1 MLLIILQN
9 FKEKIEDD
17 PVQLNKDICVKSCF
31 CNNDENNND
40 FHDEEKHDGK
50 SANFDQIVLKML
62 DELSVKEEKEVYCK
76 ALKFEDEEEFH
87 PELFGLLED
96 PGVLRFE
103 CVDYP
108 QAAIEMLEENVS
120 EENLKIFEKRNQI
133 EVRIRRC
140 DSLNNHDRVRSKR

>member
-1 MLLIILQN
+1 MNDLSLSLLRGLDPLRG
-9 FKEKIEDD
+9 EK
-17 PVQLNKDICVKSCF
+17 K
-31 CNNDENNND
+31 
-40 FHDEEKHDGK
+40 
-50 SANFDQIVLKML
+50 
-62 DELSVKEEKEVYCK
+62 VYCK
-76 ALKFEDEEEFH
+76 TLKFEDEEEFH

-120 EENLKIFEKRNQI
+120 EENWKIFEKSNQS